1 LNLGCK
7 TEQTAPFTRVG
18 RRCRDAQTST
28 KTSWAMFLV
37 VLPSALRPR
46 QSGSFAREV
55 RITERDKAFG
65 LWLFPAND
73 INWQSE
79 FVGIIMLGFS

>member
-1 LNLGCK
+1 
-7 TEQTAPFTRVG
+7 
-18 RRCRDAQTST
+18 
-28 KTSWAMFLV
+28 MFLV